1 MASFIPQ
8 KLNKLEEEV
17 GSLEIHDLPV
27 NLTNKIG
34 EGTSASIYKHL
45 RHKPA
50 AIKLFKKQFSK
61 KKDNGNCKSI
71 KEAAEQ

>member
-34 EGTSASIYKHL
+34 EGTSASIYKHTL

-50 AIKLFKKQFSK
+50 AVKLFKKQFSK
-61 KKDNGNCKSI
+61 KR
-71 KEAAEQ
+71 